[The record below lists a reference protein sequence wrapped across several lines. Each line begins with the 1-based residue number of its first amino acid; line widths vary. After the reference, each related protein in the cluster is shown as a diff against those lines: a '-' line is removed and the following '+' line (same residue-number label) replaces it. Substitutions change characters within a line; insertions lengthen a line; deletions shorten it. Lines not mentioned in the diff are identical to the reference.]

1 MKLKGLSLVLPLAD
15 LRPICAPAS
24 RLHFLSPFAA
34 KPSYTYLNDF
44 GVCKERKLRI
54 PWRPVE
60 TIFFECNR
68 AVSLPLQLPDGAP
81 VTRVMRRVYLDDT
94 VAVRFDLSIF
104 TNPLHRSPDSS
115 GSVDG
120 WARAFWTTP
129 LHLRSKPIRH
139 VLCNTLLHELRS
151 RFTAASTLGPDVRQD
166 LVDYLSPLLIVV
178 VQAPE
183 SELSSEYVQFD
194 RKPTLYCKTRYL
206 QLHGS
211 PDSTTILCL
220 AHLPTEYFRPKDA
233 AFQQLRR
240 ARSFVAWLHT
250 ELQILDCLTRRMHTF
265 PDQSELLLG
274 TVEVLTDSLLTASQ
288 TAESAGLQIGALE
301 SLFINTL
308 SRVGASL
315 EKLGLQECAEKL
327 KTALPSKESID
338 KTPTG
343 TFSNTP
349 PQMVGMAAPP
359 PRPLDVLLESALA
372 LYTRSLTEEV
382 PAAPTRYD
390 DDRFRESA
398 RRKAQEIH
406 RRLPPSSVLRP
417 PVVVSVGGGDGTE
430 LFEVL
435 KLTHSYHGVLVDDAH
450 RSTDDA
456 RQEAQKRKLSVDI
469 ITGDAMQKLPD
480 AMASA
485 RQMSAEL
492 GHAPIIVTMMAILHE
507 LPTRSRSGN
516 FNFID
521 FFAQLSDAAVIIGRE
536 PIDPMNWTTEV
547 LLDGAFSAKKFVS
560 LASVVVSKLQTLPGD
575 GRSLG
580 WVTEVAKGR
589 IKGHRGLVL
598 ETLVK
603 ALYAEDIL
611 YEMQERFTTIR
622 VDELLRCLETCFGFT
637 HHIGSDILTSSSI
650 ASSWRR
656 FDLKVRASDDSR
668 LLAKPASHVW
678 YEVIRNQISATEQL
692 MSESNS

>member
-34 KPSYTYLNDF
+34 KPSYTYLKDF

-68 AVSLPLQLPDGAP
+68 AVSLPLHLPDGAP

-115 GSVDG
+115 GSVDD
-120 WARAFWTTP
+120 WARAFWKTP
-129 LHLRSKPIRH
+129 LHLRSKPIGD

-151 RFTAASTLGPDVRQD
+151 RFIAASTLGPDVRQD

-211 PDSTTILCL
+211 PESTTILCL
-220 AHLPTEYFRPKDA
+220 AHLPTEYFRPRDA

-250 ELQILDCLTRRMHTF
+250 ELQILESLTRRMHTF

-274 TVEVLTDSLLTASQ
+274 PVKVLTDSLLTASQ
-288 TAESAGLQIGALE
+288 TAKSAGLQIGALE

-315 EKLGLQECAEKL
+315 EKLSLQECAEKL
-327 KTALPSKESID
+327 KTALPIKESID
-338 KTPTG
+338 KTPTC

-349 PQMVGMAAPP
+349 PQMVGMAAPS
-359 PRPLDVLLESALA
+359 LDVRLQSALD
-372 LYTRSLTEEV
+372 LYAKSLTEEV

-390 DDRFRESA
+390 DGIFRESA
-398 RRKAQEIH
+398 RRKAQEIYL
-406 RRLPPSSVLRP
+406 RLPKSSFLRP
-417 PVVVSVGGGDGTE
+417 PVVVSIGGGDGTE

-435 KLTHSYHGVLVDDAH
+435 KLTHSHHGVLLDYSH
-450 RSTDDA
+450 LSTNDA
-456 RQEAQKRKLSVDI
+456 RQEAQKRELSVDI

-480 AMASA
+480 AMTSA
-485 RQMSAEL
+485 RQMSAKL
-492 GHAPIIVTMMAILHE
+492 SNAPIIVTMMAILHE
-507 LPTRSRSGN
+507 LPTRSPS
-516 FNFID
+516 FNFIE
-521 FFAQLSDAAVIIGRE
+521 FFAKLGDAAVIIGRE
-536 PIDPMNWTTEV
+536 PIDPTNWTTEV
-547 LLDGAFSAKKFVS
+547 LLDGAFNAKKFVS
-560 LASVVVSKLQTLPGD
+560 LASVVASNLQRLPGD

-580 WVTEVAKGR
+580 RVTEVAKGR

-622 VDELLRCLETCFGFT
+622 IEELLRYLEMCFEST
-637 HHIGSDILTSSSI
+637 HNTYSDTFTSSSI
-650 ASSWRR
+650 SSSWRS
-656 FDLKVRASDDSR
+656 FDLKVRASDDGR
-668 LLAKPASHVW
+668 LLAMPGSHAW
-678 YEVIRNQISATEQL
+678 YEVVRK
-692 MSESNS
+692 